1 MKPLL
6 RKYPRDPRSHWRR
19 WLRYWYIKVIR
30 QEGTPEAIAR
40 GWACGVFAGS
50 FPLFGLQTIIGLLLA
65 TTIQGN
71 KLTAAAGTWV
81 SNPFTYVPIFY
92 FNFQVGEVFLGQ
104 ATGFDETQLESW
116 SELSVAGINFISTL
130 FIGCAVVGFAL
141 AVGAYFLSLWLMYRW
156 RSLRAARQ
164 AQRQQSPQPP
174 KEHFCKK

>member
-1 MKPLL
+1 MITEKTPS
-6 RKYPRDPRSHWRR
+6 RKGSESRLSRWRR
-19 WLRYWYIKVIR
+19 WGRYWYLKVLR

-65 TTIQGN
+65 TAFRGN

-92 FNFQVGEVFLGQ
+92 FNFQVGEVLLQQQNTFEDG
-104 ATGFDETQLESW
+104 QLESW
-116 SELSVAGINFISTL
+116 SELSLAGMNFVSTL
-130 FIGCAVVGFAL
+130 FFGSMVVGVGL
-141 AVGAYFLSLWLMYRW
+141 ATGAYFLSLWLMYRW

-164 AQRQQSPQPP
+164 FQRRTLPLDYR
-174 KEHFCKK
+174 